1 MQDNY
6 NDKMMMVEYARKYV
20 PYYTKLYEC
29 LPENIVDVC
38 FEKIPTVDK
47 KMLLKGEVC
56 LSLKFIGEYI
66 RDELIHVYTSGST
79 GVSSEI
85 YWNPKEMKNHYYL
98 YGYYVKNITASNL
111 VRKCVIFI

>member
-79 GVSSEI
+79 GVSSRDILESERNEKI
-85 YWNPKEMKNHYYL
+85 IIIFM
-98 YGYYVKNITASNL
+98 VIT
-111 VRKCVIFI
+111 

>member
-79 GVSSEI
+79 RGVIRDILESERNEKI
-85 YWNPKEMKNHYYL
+85 IIIFM
-98 YGYYVKNITASNL
+98 VIT
-111 VRKCVIFI
+111 

>member
-1 MQDNY
+1 MMTDWICGEKIKQDNY

-79 GVSSEI
+79 GCHQRYI
-85 YWNPKEMKNHYYL
+85 GIQKK
-98 YGYYVKNITASNL
+98 
-111 VRKCVIFI
+111 